1 MEPYITEQGTV
12 VEGTLLIEVI
22 KKIKTEVLY
31 TDIIDFIAKNVTHF
45 NSEQRFDDICEIHDF
60 CEDYVEQE
68 ELEYIHNNIL
78 N

>member
-12 VEGTLLIEVI
+12 VEGVLLIEVI
-22 KKIKTEVLY
+22 KKIKTGVLY
-31 TDIIDFIAKNVTHF
+31 TDIITFIAENVTSF
-45 NSEQRFDDICEIHDF
+45 NGKQRFDDICEIHDF
-60 CEDYVEQE
+60 CEEYVEQE